1 MAETKT
7 EGQKLA
13 EKLLVD
19 KKNGWESVSEPEK
32 KKVMKFCDG
41 YISYLNNGKIERE
54 IIKESEEIA
63 KAHGFKPLSSFKK
76 LKAGDK
82 VYYINRGKNIILAVI
97 GKDKLENGIN
107 VVGAHTDS
115 PRLDLKPNPLYEDTD
130 FAYLKTQY
138 YGGIKKYQW
147 VTIPLAIHGVV
158 ALKNGKTVEVKIGEE
173 EDDLTFVIT
182 DLLPHMGR
190 HQMEKKASEVIEGE
204 NLTLLIGSM
213 PYADEKVKEKVKL
226 NVMNILHQKY
236 GILEED
242 FLSAELEIVP
252 AFKAKSLGFDKS
264 MVGAYGQDDKVCSYC
279 SLMAICE
286 TENPEKTAVCLLVD
300 KEEIGSVGNTGMES
314 LAFETF
320 LGEIIHLCG
329 EDATPN
335 VLHRLYQHS
344 AMLSADVDGAFD
356 PLYSSVADRKNASFF
371 GYGVGMNKY
380 TGGRGKGGANDANA
394 EFIAKIRKLFDDNKV
409 RFQIAELGK
418 VDEGGG
424 GTIAYILANKG
435 MDVIDC
441 GTPVLSMHSPFE
453 TTSKFDIYHSYLAYK
468 AFMNKYN
475 G

>member
-7 EGQKLA
+7 NGQKLE
-13 EKLLVD
+13 EKLLVN
-19 KKNGWESVSEPEK
+19 KKNGWEGLSEPEK
-32 KKVMKFCDG
+32 KKILKFSDG
-41 YISYLNNGKIERE
+41 YIQYLNNGKIERE
-54 IIKESEEIA
+54 VIKESEEIA
-63 KAHGFKPLSSFKK
+63 KANGFKPLSSYKK

-158 ALKNGKTVEVKIGEE
+158 ALKNGKTIDIKVGDEK
-173 EDDLTFVIT
+173 DDITFVIT

-213 PYADEKVKEKVKL
+213 PIDDKNVKEKVKL
-226 NVMNILHQKY
+226 NLMKIINEKT
-236 GILEED
+236 GMTEED
-242 FLSAELEIVP
+242 FLSAELEVVP
-252 AFKAKSLGFDKS
+252 AFNAKSLGLDRS
-264 MVGAYGQDDKVCSYC
+264 MVAGYGQDDKVCSYC

-286 TENPEKTAVCLLVD
+286 TTAPKKTAVCMLVD

-320 LGEIIHLCG
+320 LGELIHLCG
-329 EDATPN
+329 EDNTPN
-335 VLHRLYQHS
+335 ILHRLYQNS
-344 AMLSADVDGAFD
+344 AMLSADVDAAFD
-356 PLYSSVADRKNASFF
+356 PLYASVADKKNASFF

-394 EFIAKIRKLFDDNKV
+394 EFVAKIRKLFDDNKV

-441 GTPVLSMHSPFE
+441 GTPVLSMHSPYE
-453 TTSKFDIYHSYLAYK
+453 TTSKFDVYHSYLAYK

-475 G
+475 